1 MRQQSLG
8 MARVLETAKNW
19 AQRTIMG
26 ASVALM
32 AATAAYSQQPINS
45 IEVLVNDEPI
55 SSFDI
60 NQRLRLVIA
69 VSGGVQSEQEF
80 LKVREQVVQS
90 MVDERLQLQEA
101 ATVELEIPD
110 AQLEEFFGRRAQGL
124 GQSPEQFAQ
133 ALVGIGSSKQTMLDQ
148 MEAELAWSQLVQGR
162 LGSFVSVSD
171 EEVEAYIQRIYD
183 NRGKFEYRLAEIV
196 LLVDSPEQEAAVKAN
211 AEELVSRIQGGASF
225 PAIAQQL
232 SASSTAAVG
241 GDIGWI
247 VADDLEGPYKAA
259 VDNVSV
265 GDVAKP
271 VRTPG
276 GYLILAVRDRRRILT
291 ADPLDTQLS
300 LRQIH
305 LSAEKAKDADA
316 VAKFKG
322 VAADLHTRQTT
333 CGQVQQLATDAG
345 ADGPVEIGVLRLRD
359 LQGPLR
365 DAVDGAEIGQAS
377 ELMEMEDGMR
387 VLFVCDRQE
396 PQVQEPQFEA
406 VYNQL
411 EQQRLSMMGRRYL
424 RDLRRDA
431 IIDYR

>member
-1 MRQQSLG
+1 
-8 MARVLETAKNW
+8 MARVLNTAKNW
-19 AQRTIMG
+19 AKRIIMG
-26 ASVALM
+26 GGVALLT
-32 AATAAYSQQPINS
+32 ATATYGQQPINS

-101 ATVELEIPD
+101 STVELEIPD
-110 AQLEEFFGRRAQGL
+110 AQLEEFFARRAQGL
-124 GQSPEQFAQ
+124 GQTPDQFEQ
-133 ALVGIGSSKQTMLDQ
+133 ALAGIGSSKQTMLDQ

-171 EEVEAYIQRIYD
+171 EEVESYIQRIYD

-196 LLVDSPEQEAAVKAN
+196 LLVDSAEQEAAVKAN
-211 AEELVSRIQGGASF
+211 AEELVSRIRGGASF

-247 VADDLEGPYKAA
+247 VADDLDGPYKTA
-259 VDNVSV
+259 VEEVSV
-265 GDVAKP
+265 GDVASP
-271 VRTPG
+271 IRTPG

-291 ADPLDTQLS
+291 ADPLDTQFS

-305 LSAEKAKDADA
+305 LTAEKMQDTEAAS
-316 VAKFKG
+316 KFKG
-322 VAADLHTRQTT
+322 VVENLHSRETT
-333 CGQVQQLATDAG
+333 CGQVQQLATEAG

-359 LQGPLR
+359 LQGQLR
-365 DAVDGAEIGQAS
+365 SAVESAEIGHAS
-377 ELMEMEDGMR
+377 ELMEMEDGLR

-396 PQVQEPQFEA
+396 PQVQEPDFDA
-406 VYNQL
+406 IYNQL